1 VDGRA
6 AEQQT
11 TYPDEA
17 VVEMQADERGE
28 HGAVVRGAAADG
40 AADEGLG
47 AGARPRVEVELQRRG
62 GRGRGG
68 VHREQQQKQQGTTRQ
83 QQGHDLMVVVM
94 MAGRWPWGEIDVRS
108 RDRMS
113 SMAPVLET
121 GRVELG
127 ALKGAFFVNAWA
139 CLGPAASASKC

>member
-1 VDGRA
+1 V
-6 AEQQT
+6 QQ

-40 AADEGLG
+40 ASDDGLG
-47 AGARPRVEVELQRRG
+47 AGTRPRVEVELQRCG
-62 GRGRGG
+62 GRGG
-68 VHREQQQKQQGTTRQ
+68 VHREQQQKQGITPQ
-83 QQGHDLMVVVM
+83 QSHDL
-94 MAGRWPWGEIDVRS
+94 MAGRWPWG
-108 RDRMS
+108 DRCTFS
-113 SMAPVLET
+113 GSVLET

-127 ALKGAFFVNAWA
+127 ALKGAFVNAWP